1 MSNCEVSSPHEINMS
16 VKNKSVNSVFMIL
29 SYCKPNVISRAN
41 DLPSLQL
48 VLKLLVV
55 DRDISDFCRL
65 KDKLRA
71 DLAVFNIDYN
81 P

>member
-1 MSNCEVSSPHEINMS
+1 
-16 VKNKSVNSVFMIL
+16 MIL
-29 SYCKPNVISRAN
+29 SYCKPNDISRAN
-41 DLPSLQL
+41 DLPSLQI